1 MDNLQTNKKYFIPME
16 VTQETIKAFSID
28 VEEVQWSKIG
38 NKKVKAIMVPATE
51 EQYYAYVRPL
61 WREDKQNQRAGKQE
75 DESKMKP
82 VSLDQL
88 YEDTEYEAVD
98 SDTDVEATLMKKLL
112 IAELHKALDELEEID
127 RIIMEMYSQN
137 CTETQ
142 IGQAVGMSQR
152 GVGKRKQRI
161 LLKLRTRLKDFR

>member
-16 VTQETIKAFSID
+16 VTPEIIKAFNING
-28 VEEVQWSKIG
+28 EEVQWTKIG
-38 NKKVKAIMVPATE
+38 NKSVRVIMVPATE
-51 EQYYAYVRPL
+51 EQYYAYMRPL
-61 WREDKQNQRAGKQE
+61 WREDKQNQRASKQE
-75 DESKMKP
+75 DEGKMKP

-88 YEDTEYEAVD
+88 YEDTEFETADQATDIEAD
-98 SDTDVEATLMKKLL
+98 YMKKVLL
-112 IAELHKALDELEEID
+112 EELHNALDELEEID
-127 RIIMEMYSQN
+127 RTIMELYSQN

-161 LLKLRTRLKDFR
+161 FLKLRTRLKDFR

>member
-1 MDNLQTNKKYFIPME
+1 MEKTKQYFIPMQ
-16 VTQETIKAFSID
+16 VTPKIIEEFGINA
-28 VEEVQWSKIG
+28 EEVQWTKIG
-38 NKKVKAIMVPATE
+38 NKSVRAIKVPATE
-51 EQYYAYVRPL
+51 EQYYEYMRPL
-61 WREDKQNQRAGKQE
+61 WREDKQNQRASKQE
-75 DESKMKP
+75 DEGKMKP

-98 SDTDVEATLMKKLL
+98 PETDVEATLMKRLL

-127 RIIMEMYSQN
+127 RTIMEMYSQN

-152 GVGKRKQRI
+152 GVSERKQQIFRR
-161 LLKLRTRLKDFR
+161 LRTRLKDYR

>member
-1 MDNLQTNKKYFIPME
+1 M
-16 VTQETIKAFSID
+16 VTPKIIEEFGINA
-28 VEEVQWSKIG
+28 EEVQWTKIG
-38 NKKVKAIMVPATE
+38 NKSVRAIMVPATE
-51 EQYYAYVRPL
+51 EQYYAYMRPL
-61 WREDKQNQRAGKQE
+61 WREDKQNQRASKQE
-75 DESKMKP
+75 DEGKMKP

-98 SDTDVEATLMKKLL
+98 PETDVEATLMKRLL

-127 RIIMEMYSQN
+127 RTIMEMYSQN

-152 GVGKRKQRI
+152 GVSERKQQIFRR
-161 LLKLRTRLKDFR
+161 LRTRLKDYR

>member
-1 MDNLQTNKKYFIPME
+1 MEKTKQYFIPMQ
-16 VTQETIKAFSID
+16 VTPQIIEEFGINA
-28 VEEVQWSKIG
+28 EEVQWTKIG
-38 NKKVKAIMVPATE
+38 NKPTRVIMVPATE
-51 EQYYAYVRPL
+51 EQYYEYMRPL
-61 WREDKQNQRAGKQE
+61 WREDKQNQRASKQE
-75 DESKMKP
+75 DEGKMKP

-88 YEDTEYEAVD
+88 YEDTEYEAADPGIDMEV
-98 SDTDVEATLMKKLL
+98 ALMKKLL

-127 RIIMEMYSQN
+127 STIMEMYSQD

-161 LLKLRTRLKDFR
+161 LLKLRTRLKNFR

>member
-1 MDNLQTNKKYFIPME
+1 MGNLQTNKRYFIPME
-16 VTQETIKAFSID
+16 VTPETIKAFNID
-28 VEEVQWSKIG
+28 AEEVQWTKIG

-51 EQYYAYVRPL
+51 EQYYAYMRPL
-61 WREDKQNQRAGKQE
+61 WREDKQNQRASKQE

-88 YEDTEYEAVD
+88 YENTEYEVID
-98 SDTDVEATLMKKLL
+98 SETDVEATLMKRLL

-127 RIIMEMYSQN
+127 RTIMEMYSQD

>member
-16 VTQETIKAFSID
+16 VTSETIKAFDIKA
-28 VEEVQWSKIG
+28 EEVQWSKIG
-38 NKKVKAIMVPATE
+38 NKKVKAIMVPVTE
-51 EQYYAYVRPL
+51 EQYYEYMRPL
-61 WREDKQNQRAGKQE
+61 WREDKQNQRASKQE
-75 DESKMKP
+75 EEGKMKP

-88 YEDTEYEAVD
+88 YEDTEYEVAD
-98 SDTDVEATLMKKLL
+98 PGTDVEATLMKKLL

-127 RIIMEMYSQN
+127 RTIMEMYSQD

-161 LLKLRTRLKDFR
+161 LLKLSTRLKDYR

>member
-1 MDNLQTNKKYFIPME
+1 MEKTKQYFIPMQ
-16 VTQETIKAFSID
+16 VTPKIIEEFGINA
-28 VEEVQWSKIG
+28 EEVQWTKIG
-38 NKKVKAIMVPATE
+38 NKSVRAIMVPATE
-51 EQYYAYVRPL
+51 EQYYEYMRPL
-61 WREDKQNQRAGKQE
+61 WREDKQNQRASKQE
-75 DESKMKP
+75 DEGKMKP

-98 SDTDVEATLMKKLL
+98 PETDVEATLMKRLL

-127 RIIMEMYSQN
+127 RTIMEMYSQD

-152 GVGKRKQRI
+152 GVSERKQQIFRR
-161 LLKLRTRLKDFR
+161 LRTRLKDYR

>member
-16 VTQETIKAFSID
+16 VTPENIKAFNINA
-28 VEEVQWSKIG
+28 EEVQWTKIG
-38 NKKVKAIMVPATE
+38 NKSVRAIMVPATE
-51 EQYYAYVRPL
+51 EQYYEYMRPL
-61 WREDKQNQRAGKQE
+61 WREDKQNQRASKQE
-75 DESKMKP
+75 DEGKMKP

-98 SDTDVEATLMKKLL
+98 PETDVEATLMKRLL

-127 RIIMEMYSQN
+127 RTIMEMYSQN

-152 GVGKRKQRI
+152 GVSERKQQIFRR
-161 LLKLRTRLKDFR
+161 LRTRLKDYR

>member
-1 MDNLQTNKKYFIPME
+1 MDNLQTNKRYFIPME
-16 VTQETIKAFSID
+16 VTPETIKAFNID
-28 VEEVQWSKIG
+28 AEEVQWTKIG

-51 EQYYAYVRPL
+51 EQYYAYMRPL
-61 WREDKQNQRAGKQE
+61 WREDKQNQRASKQE

-88 YEDTEYEAVD
+88 YENTEYEVID
-98 SDTDVEATLMKKLL
+98 SETDVEATLMKRLL

-127 RIIMEMYSQN
+127 RTIMEMYSQD

-161 LLKLRTRLKDFR
+161 SLKLRTRLKDFR

>member
-1 MDNLQTNKKYFIPME
+1 MEKTKQYFIPMQ
-16 VTQETIKAFSID
+16 VTPKIIEEFGINA
-28 VEEVQWSKIG
+28 EEVQWTKIG
-38 NKKVKAIMVPATE
+38 NKSVRAIMVPATE
-51 EQYYAYVRPL
+51 EQYYAYMRPL
-61 WREDKQNQRAGKQE
+61 CREDKQNQRASKQE
-75 DESKMKP
+75 DEGKMKP

-98 SDTDVEATLMKKLL
+98 PETDVEATLMKRLL

-127 RIIMEMYSQN
+127 RTIMEMYSQN

-152 GVGKRKQRI
+152 GVSERKQQIFRR
-161 LLKLRTRLKDFR
+161 LRTRLKDYR

>member
-1 MDNLQTNKKYFIPME
+1 MEKTKQYFIPMQ
-16 VTQETIKAFSID
+16 VTPKIIEEFGINA
-28 VEEVQWSKIG
+28 EEVQWTKIG
-38 NKKVKAIMVPATE
+38 NKSVRAIMVPATE
-51 EQYYAYVRPL
+51 EQYYAYMRPL
-61 WREDKQNQRAGKQE
+61 WREDKQNQRASKQE
-75 DESKMKP
+75 DEGKMKP

-98 SDTDVEATLMKKLL
+98 PETDVEATLMKRLL

-127 RIIMEMYSQN
+127 RTIMEMYSQN

-152 GVGKRKQRI
+152 GVSERKQRI
-161 LLKLRTRLKDFR
+161 FRRLRTRLKDYR

>member
-16 VTQETIKAFSID
+16 VTPETIKAFNINAED
-28 VEEVQWSKIG
+28 VQWSRVG
-38 NKKVKAIMVPATE
+38 NKKIKAIMVPATE
-51 EQYYAYVRPL
+51 EQYYEYMRPL
-61 WREDKQNQRAGKQE
+61 WREDKQNQRTSKQE

-88 YEDTEYEAVD
+88 YEDTEYEAAD
-98 SDTDVEATLMKKLL
+98 QAADIEANYMKKVLL
-112 IAELHKALDELEEID
+112 EELHNALDELEEID
-127 RIIMEMYSQN
+127 RTIMEMYSQD

-142 IGQAVGMSQR
+142 IGQALGMSQR

>member
-1 MDNLQTNKKYFIPME
+1 MEKTKQYFIPMQ
-16 VTQETIKAFSID
+16 VTPKIIEEFGINA
-28 VEEVQWSKIG
+28 EEVQWTKIG
-38 NKKVKAIMVPATE
+38 NKSVRAIMVPATE
-51 EQYYAYVRPL
+51 EQYYAYMRPL
-61 WREDKQNQRAGKQE
+61 WREDKQNQRASKQE
-75 DESKMKP
+75 EEGKMKP

-98 SDTDVEATLMKKLL
+98 PETDVEATLMKRLL

-127 RIIMEMYSQN
+127 RTIMEMYSQN

-152 GVGKRKQRI
+152 GVSERKQQIFRR
-161 LLKLRTRLKDFR
+161 LRTRLKDYR

>member
-1 MDNLQTNKKYFIPME
+1 MGLSLIHIWT
-16 VTQETIKAFSID
+16 
-28 VEEVQWSKIG
+28 KIG
-38 NKKVKAIMVPATE
+38 NKSVRAIMVPATE
-51 EQYYAYVRPL
+51 EQYYEYMRPL
-61 WREDKQNQRAGKQE
+61 WREDKQNQRASKQE
-75 DESKMKP
+75 DEGKMKP

-98 SDTDVEATLMKKLL
+98 PKTDVEATLMKRLL

-127 RIIMEMYSQN
+127 RTIMEMYSQD

-152 GVGKRKQRI
+152 GVGKCKQRI

>member
-1 MDNLQTNKKYFIPME
+1 MEKTKQYFIPMQ
-16 VTQETIKAFSID
+16 VTPKIIEEFGINA
-28 VEEVQWSKIG
+28 EEVQWTKIG
-38 NKKVKAIMVPATE
+38 NKSVRAIMVPATE
-51 EQYYAYVRPL
+51 EQYYAYMRPL
-61 WREDKQNQRAGKQE
+61 WREDKQNQRASKQE
-75 DESKMKP
+75 DEGKMKP

-98 SDTDVEATLMKKLL
+98 PETDVEATLMKRLL

-127 RIIMEMYSQN
+127 RTIMEMYSQN

-152 GVGKRKQRI
+152 GVSERKQQIFRR
-161 LLKLRTRLKDFR
+161 LRTRLKDYR

>member
-1 MDNLQTNKKYFIPME
+1 MQ
-16 VTQETIKAFSID
+16 VTPKIIEEFGINA
-28 VEEVQWSKIG
+28 EEVQWTKIG
-38 NKKVKAIMVPATE
+38 NKSVRAIMVPATE
-51 EQYYAYVRPL
+51 EQYYAYMRPL
-61 WREDKQNQRAGKQE
+61 WREDKQNQRASKQE
-75 DESKMKP
+75 DEGKMKP

-98 SDTDVEATLMKKLL
+98 PETDVEATLMKRLL

-127 RIIMEMYSQN
+127 RTIMEMYSQN

-152 GVGKRKQRI
+152 GVSERKQQIFRR
-161 LLKLRTRLKDFR
+161 LRTRLKDYR